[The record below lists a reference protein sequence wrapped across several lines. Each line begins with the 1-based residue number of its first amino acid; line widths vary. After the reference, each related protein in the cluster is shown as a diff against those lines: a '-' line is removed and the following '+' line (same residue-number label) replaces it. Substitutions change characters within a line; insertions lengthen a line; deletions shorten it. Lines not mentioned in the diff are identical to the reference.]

1 MYDLS
6 IAVPQSFKT
15 TCRKTESKAKPK
27 DEQKT
32 AQKVVKKVAKKTKTQ
47 PERVFKEE
55 VASVATWRAVEKGMA
70 EIARG
75 EFFTLEDL
83 EAKYLK

>member
-15 TCRKTESKAKPK
+15 TCRKTEPKAK

-32 AQKVVKKVAKKTKTQ
+32 AQKVLKKVAKKTKTQ

-75 EFFTLEDL
+75 EFFTLEEL

>member
-15 TCRKTESKAKPK
+15 TCRKTEPKAK

-75 EFFTLEDL
+75 EFFTLEEL